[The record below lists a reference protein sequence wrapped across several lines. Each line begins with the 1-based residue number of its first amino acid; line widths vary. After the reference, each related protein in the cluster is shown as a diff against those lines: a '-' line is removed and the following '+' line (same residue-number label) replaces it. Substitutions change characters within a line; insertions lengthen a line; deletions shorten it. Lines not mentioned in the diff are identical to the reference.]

1 MIIDQQ
7 RLLSYFP
14 LIATAVFGALN
25 DNLLKAAIIVFAAMS
40 VPADQAATI
49 GLMAGGLLM
58 LPFVLFSGWAG
69 ILADRIEKARMIRL
83 VKWSELALAGGA
95 TAAMMSGNIPP
106 ISAELRQ
113 IGRAHV

>member
-40 VPADQAATI
+40 VPTSSSI
-49 GLMAGGLLM
+49 
-58 LPFVLFSGWAG
+58 P
-69 ILADRIEKARMIRL
+69 IR
-83 VKWSELALAGGA
+83 SP
-95 TAAMMSGNIPP
+95 SR
-106 ISAELRQ
+106 SLR
-113 IGRAHV
+113 